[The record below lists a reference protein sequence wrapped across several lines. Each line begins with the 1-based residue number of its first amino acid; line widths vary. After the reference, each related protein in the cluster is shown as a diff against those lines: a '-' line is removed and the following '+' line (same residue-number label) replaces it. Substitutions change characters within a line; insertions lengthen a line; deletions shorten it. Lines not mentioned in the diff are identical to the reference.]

1 MAYGSFSDG
10 WRLLS
15 TWNISIRFV
24 LPFFFNS
31 GGRLWDCRLNKDSLE
46 VEGISEVG
54 ATYPRPV
61 LSVGLF

>member
-15 TWNISIRFV
+15 TRNISNSYV
-24 LPFFFNS
+24 LPLFFNS
-31 GGRLWDCRLNKDSLE
+31 GWRLEDCRLNEDSLGS
-46 VEGISEVG
+46 EGILEFG
-54 ATYPRPV
+54 ATYPRPA